1 MDSFVHQAE
10 EAATLE
16 KFLRALEAMADELA
30 ARKPGDLSFKVTVRD
45 DVPLVGILGNLIN
58 GIGVDWESHMTRE
71 NERTIAHNR
80 ELSRAYEALQTKND
94 EIQRDLDAARRVQ
107 LQLLPQTEDATRCP
121 EIEFSGHFQSKD
133 KVGGDIYDFFRV
145 GRNTWAFLIADVA
158 GHGIP
163 PALIG
168 MFLKAAFRTRARV
181 GAGADEVC
189 QEVNTDLC
197 AVVSD
202 LGIYATAFFG
212 LIDIETGEFRYVNCG
227 HPPVFI
233 HRNSERGVVRLDQNG
248 MILGALEEI
257 DLSES
262 SFPLEPG
269 DILLATTDGITECRN
284 FRGEMYG
291 EERLVASFADA
302 CAGLGSK
309 ATARDII
316 HLVIVSL
323 GLFSLDTAPD
333 DDITATAFR
342 FKRRL
347 VGRNGS

>member
-30 ARKPGDLSFKVTVRD
+30 DRKPEDLTFKVTVRE

-58 GIGVDWESHMTRE
+58 NIGIDWETQVRRE

-80 ELSRAYEALQTKND
+80 ELSQAYEALQKKND

-107 LQLLPQTEDATRCP
+107 IQLLPQPGDAARCQ
-121 EIEFSGHFQSKD
+121 EIEFAAHFQSKD
-133 KVGGDIYDFFRV
+133 KVGGDIYDFFRA
-145 GRNTWAFLIADVA
+145 GLNTWAFLIADVA

-181 GAGADEVC
+181 GARPDDIC
-189 QEVNTDLC
+189 REVNKDLC
-197 AVVSD
+197 AVVGD
-202 LGIYATAFFG
+202 LGLYVTAFFG
-212 LIDIETGEFRYVNCG
+212 IIDLETGGFRYVNCG

-233 HRNSERGVVRLDQNG
+233 HRSAARQVIRLEEKG
-248 MILGALEEI
+248 MLLGALEEV
-257 DLSES
+257 DLEES
-262 SFPLEPG
+262 VFELEPG

-284 FRGEMYG
+284 YHNQMYG
-291 EERLVASFADA
+291 VDRLVNSFADA
-302 CAGLGSK
+302 CAGLGTK
-309 ATARDII
+309 ATAQDII
-316 HLVIVSL
+316 HLVIASL
-323 GLFSLDTAPD
+323 GLFSLEAAPD

-342 FKRRL
+342 FKARATQR
-347 VGRNGS
+347 GDT